1 MISPPGN
8 ARGTV
13 TCPFWAARRAASRR
27 ILPCS
32 ATASSSDIS
41 PVGGGSGGNSG
52 LIPGAVSN
60 AEPCSSQH
68 QHRVTQQE
76 IKTLVAKP
84 PHGVGIAVA
93 FELSPPTPTLG
104 ARGNTKQAPMRFRA
118 CESVR
123 ASRVQ
128 LTRTSMTCESTA
140 RLRGRPPKT
149 TTKQKYLWRG
159 NGRRIRR
166 VDDTHNGP
174 HGSCEWCE
182 GRRSHP
188 GIRGVRYYR

>member
-1 MISPPGN
+1 MITPGN

-93 FELSPPTPTLG
+93 FGTVTAHADPLVPEETQSKPPCHFG
-104 ARGNTKQAPMRFRA
+104 RA
-118 CESVR
+118 NRSE
-123 ASRVQ
+123 RV
-128 LTRTSMTCESTA
+128 
-140 RLRGRPPKT
+140 
-149 TTKQKYLWRG
+149 
-159 NGRRIRR
+159 
-166 VDDTHNGP
+166 
-174 HGSCEWCE
+174 GSN
-182 GRRSHP
+182 
-188 GIRGVRYYR
+188 